1 MGAAPQPI
9 LALEAKK
16 EVGVMQQ
23 TLGCPECNRQF
34 IRKHALEEHLTAEH
48 GGQGLKRRRE
58 KDPAS
63 TMEFPSDQSIK

>member
-1 MGAAPQPI
+1 
-9 LALEAKK
+9 
-16 EVGVMQQ
+16 MQQ